1 MSCAGYGFLPK
12 SAAFFRFSS
21 ARTPS
26 CIRKSA
32 PKTRASAG
40 AFCTAGK
47 SESRKAENKEN
58 RARGAGRRLHPAPL
72 CCHKKRTEVSL
83 DALLRLFAVCH
94 VSCGSFFHNPASAL
108 FFADFSQRRN
118 PLRFGNS
125 VCCSERSLRS
135 DITSCGLCRLFDCSN
150 RFEGQVGIVLLSVNQ
165 HIAAYLVVIGDAALE
180 ALAVDVI
187 AR

>member
-1 MSCAGYGFLPK
+1 MVLYQNQLR
-12 SAAFFRFSS
+12 FFRFSS

-32 PKTRASAG
+32 PKARAPAG

-47 SESRKAENKEN
+47 SASRKVENKEN

-72 CCHKKRTEVSL
+72 CCHKKRIEVSL

-94 VSCGSFFHNPASAL
+94 VSCGSFFHNPAAAL
-108 FFADFSQRRN
+108 FFADFPQRRN

-125 VCCSERSLRS
+125 VCCSERSLR
-135 DITSCGLCRLFDCSN
+135 CGKSLRPVCVIYLT
-150 RFEGQVGIVLLSVNQ
+150 VLIALRDRSV
-165 HIAAYLVVIGDAALE
+165 
-180 ALAVDVI
+180 
-187 AR
+187 

>member
-32 PKTRASAG
+32 AKARAPTG

-58 RARGAGRRLHPAPL
+58 RARGAGRRLHPTPL

-83 DALLRLFAVCH
+83 DALLRCLLFVMFPTAV
-94 VSCGSFFHNPASAL
+94 FFIIL
-108 FFADFSQRRN
+108 RRLCFSRI
-118 PLRFGNS
+118 S
-125 VCCSERSLRS
+125 RSGEIR
-135 DITSCGLCRLFDCSN
+135 C
-150 RFEGQVGIVLLSVNQ
+150 
-165 HIAAYLVVIGDAALE
+165 ALE
-180 ALAVDVI
+180 TPSAVRNVPCAAENLFVRAVSSI
-187 AR
+187 

>member
-32 PKTRASAG
+32 AKARAPAG

-58 RARGAGRRLHPAPL
+58 RARGAGRRLHPTPL

-83 DALLRLFAVCH
+83 DALLRCLLFVMFPTAV
-94 VSCGSFFHNPASAL
+94 FFIIL
-108 FFADFSQRRN
+108 RRLCFSRI
-118 PLRFGNS
+118 S
-125 VCCSERSLRS
+125 RSGEIR
-135 DITSCGLCRLFDCSN
+135 C
-150 RFEGQVGIVLLSVNQ
+150 
-165 HIAAYLVVIGDAALE
+165 ALE
-180 ALAVDVI
+180 TPSAVRNVPCAAENLFVRAVSSI
-187 AR
+187 

>member
-32 PKTRASAG
+32 AKARAPAG

-58 RARGAGRRLHPAPL
+58 RARGFIAA
-72 CCHKKRTEVSL
+72 KKRIEVSL
-83 DALLRLFAVCH
+83 DALLRCLLFVMFPTAV
-94 VSCGSFFHNPASAL
+94 FFIIL
-108 FFADFSQRRN
+108 RRLCFSRI
-118 PLRFGNS
+118 S
-125 VCCSERSLRS
+125 RSGEIR
-135 DITSCGLCRLFDCSN
+135 C
-150 RFEGQVGIVLLSVNQ
+150 
-165 HIAAYLVVIGDAALE
+165 ALE
-180 ALAVDVI
+180 TPSAVRNVPCAAENLFVRAVSSI
-187 AR
+187 